1 LQLAGRV
8 RRIAWRL
15 TGSEF
20 ESLLIQFSLLEEIY
34 GPKSLERMHLRA
46 PAFIRYLGGNPYPRI
61 VVTNKPSQR
70 EADCAYG
77 PFASRAAAERFSEE
91 ALKLF
96 LLRRCTDDLDPNP
109 SHPGCVYSEMKMCLA
124 PCYKGCTDKRYAE
137 EAAAVR
143 DFLATRG
150 ESKLVALRTQRE
162 QASTNLEFE
171 SAAALHAQVQRVEGV
186 RALAP
191 ELVQP
196 LSKLRGVILQ
206 TSAAPD
212 EIAVFLFENGR
223 LRGPAAFSTLG
234 IRIQNERS
242 GSSSLFAQP
251 MTIEPVPEQPPL
263 GDLASQPATG
273 ATLIETPAKAA
284 RGLLEA
290 RLESVLAALS
300 ASVEAPSPTIR
311 QGHLALLKRW
321 YYRPEV
327 RRVGE
332 ICFPDAEGRWPLKSI
347 LRSVGRVAAK
357 SLAAAKP
364 E

>member
-1 LQLAGRV
+1 
-8 RRIAWRL
+8 
-15 TGSEF
+15 
-20 ESLLIQFSLLEEIY
+20 
-34 GPKSLERMHLRA
+34 
-46 PAFIRYLGGNPYPRI
+46 
-61 VVTNKPSQR
+61 
-70 EADCAYG
+70 
-77 PFASRAAAERFSEE
+77 
-91 ALKLF
+91 
-96 LLRRCTDDLDPNP
+96 
-109 SHPGCVYSEMKMCLA
+109 
-124 PCYKGCTDKRYAE
+124 
-137 EAAAVR
+137 
-143 DFLATRG
+143 
-150 ESKLVALRTQRE
+150 
-162 QASTNLEFE
+162 LEFE

-311 QGHLALLKRW
+311 QGYLALLKRW